1 MRGKERTIRAECA
14 RVRTNARILVVEDDA
29 LRADSMIK
37 SLRNVGYVVDL
48 AESVT
53 EADQMLSRSSYELI
67 ILGVDLRDMNGL
79 EVLSKLRQREMN
91 TLVLILS
98 ARESVEDRVHGLN
111 VGADDYLIKP
121 FALAELEA
129 RIQALLRRG
138 SGTTGALLTFGSLV
152 MDRNARRAW
161 LNNKPITLTSRE
173 TLILE
178 FLLLNKSMVVSKDH
192 IIEAVCKPREKM
204 SYAALDVQF
213 TRLRAKLAPAKVRVV
228 SIRGLGYLLAEPDD
242 EEQ

>member
-1 MRGKERTIRAECA
+1 MVLRRYNPVAG
-14 RVRTNARILVVEDDA
+14 ED
-29 LRADSMIK
+29 
-37 SLRNVGYVVDL
+37 
-48 AESVT
+48 
-53 EADQMLSRSSYELI
+53 QRSAQPHRW
-67 ILGVDLRDMNGL
+67 GAHPVHD
-79 EVLSKLRQREMN
+79 EV
-91 TLVLILS
+91 
-98 ARESVEDRVHGLN
+98 
-111 VGADDYLIKP
+111 
-121 FALAELEA
+121 LAELEA

-178 FLLLNKSMVVSKDH
+178 FLLLNKSMIVSKDH